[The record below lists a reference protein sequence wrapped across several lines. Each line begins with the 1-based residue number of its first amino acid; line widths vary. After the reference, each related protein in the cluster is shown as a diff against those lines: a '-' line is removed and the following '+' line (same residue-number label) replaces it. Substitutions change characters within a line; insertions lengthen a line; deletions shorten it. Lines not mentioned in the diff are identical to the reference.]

1 MTTPLIALPAPAVVT
16 QRLPHKRASASAI
29 VVADSALVARFE
41 AVSRY
46 FSLVVMVTGALVL
59 LGYELGSPPLI
70 RLGPTMA
77 GMAANTAVAFLL
89 LGLSLLL
96 RTLGTGAA
104 WRRPAAQLTAALALL
119 LGGAT
124 LGEYRF
130 DRDLGIDQWLFRDVL
145 GLVQT
150 DHPGRM
156 AKGTAASIVLLA
168 AALLLVHARQSG
180 LRLASLA
187 MSIAVFI
194 FSLVGIYAMGFGQ
207 GAAGLYQIELYSG
220 ISYLAVVGLL
230 LMAWAV
236 LFTHVESGPLAILA
250 APGVGGRLARWL
262 LPLTVVMPPVI
273 GWLRLLADRAQLFP
287 NEVGAALVGL
297 ATMTIFTAALWAA
310 ARSLERL
317 DRTRTDAEAGLR
329 RVSAYHRSLIEAS
342 VDPLMTISTEGKVA
356 DFNEASLKLVGLG
369 REELLGSDFFQHFAE
384 PGMAREVYQ
393 RVFADGRVRDCPL
406 QVRAKD
412 GGITPVS
419 YNASVFRDETGQV
432 AGVFAI
438 ARDVSELQK
447 AGQALQELNT
457 SLERRVLERTA
468 SLEAANKD
476 LEGFSYSV
484 SHDLR
489 APLRAIDSFSNI
501 LLEDYS
507 DKLDAEG
514 QRLLQTVRRNTDKMA
529 QLIDDILA
537 FSRAGRKDVVLV
549 AIDMKQLVEEVLAEL
564 IPAAG
569 ARQIEVRIATLP
581 SAQADKAMLR
591 QVLVNLLSNAIKFS
605 AKREQALIEISGA
618 DDAGGTSY
626 SIRDNGAG
634 FDPAYSNK
642 LFGVFQRLHSTNEF
656 AGTGIGLAIVKRIID
671 KHGGRVWA
679 ESQPDQ
685 GACFH
690 FSLPNPAAASAPGVA
705 T

>member
-1 MTTPLIALPAPAVVT
+1 MSAPPITWPQPAVVT
-16 QRLPHKRASASAI
+16 QQLQPPRTAGAA
-29 VVADSALVARFE
+29 ADAGLVARFE
-41 AVSRY
+41 TISRY
-46 FSLVVMVTGALVL
+46 LSLAVTVIGALVL
-59 LGYELGSPPLI
+59 LGYALRSPQLI
-70 RLGPTMA
+70 RPHPTTG

-89 LGLSLLL
+89 LGLSLFL
-96 RTLGTGAA
+96 RPLDAGTA
-104 WRRPAAQLTAALALL
+104 WRQPISRLCAALALAI
-119 LGGAT
+119 GWVT
-124 LGEYRF
+124 LGEYAL
-130 DRDLGIDQWLFRDVL
+130 DVDLGMDEMLFGDLL
-145 GLVQT
+145 GAVQT
-150 DHPGRM
+150 PHPGRM
-156 AKGTAASIVLLA
+156 AEGTAASIALLGVA
-168 AALLLVHARQSG
+168 SLLVHSRRSG
-180 LRLASLA
+180 LRRVSLVMA
-187 MSIAVFI
+187 ITVFI
-194 FSLVGIYAMGFGQ
+194 FALIGIYAMGFGQ
-207 GAAGLYQIELYSG
+207 GAAGLYQIGIYSG
-220 ISYLAVVGLL
+220 IAYHTIVAFL
-230 LMAWAV
+230 LMAFAV
-236 LFTHVESGPLAILA
+236 LLAQVESGPLAILA
-250 APGVGGRLARWL
+250 APGVGGQLARWL
-262 LPLTVVMPPVI
+262 LPLAIVVPPVI
-273 GWLRLLADRAQLFP
+273 GWLRLLGDRAQLFP
-287 NEVGAALVGL
+287 NEVGVALVGL
-297 ATMTIFTAALWAA
+297 ANMAIFTTALWAA
-310 ARSLERL
+310 ARSIERL
-317 DRTRTDAEAGLR
+317 DRTRTDAETELR
-329 RVSAYHRSLIEAS
+329 HASAYNRSLIEAS
-342 VDPLMTISTEGKVA
+342 VDPLVTISPDGKVTDA
-356 DFNEASLKLVGLG
+356 NEATIQLAGLG
-369 REELLGSDFFQHFAE
+369 REELIGSDFFRFFTE
-384 PGMAREVYQ
+384 PEQARAAYQ
-393 RVFADGRVRDCPL
+393 RVFAAGKVRDFPL

-447 AGQALQELNT
+447 AAQALRELNT
-457 SLERRVLERTA
+457 SLEQRVLERTA

-514 QRLLQTVRRNTDKMA
+514 QRLLRTVRRNTDKMA

-537 FSRAGRKDVVLV
+537 FSRAGRKDLVLV
-549 AIDMKQLVEEVLAEL
+549 AIDMKELVEDVLAEL

-569 ARQIEVRIATLP
+569 ERRIEVRIATLP
-581 SAQADKAMLR
+581 SAWADKAMLR

-634 FDPAYSNK
+634 FDPAYSSK
-642 LFGVFQRLHSTNEF
+642 LFGVFQRLHSTSEF

-690 FSLPNPAAASAPGVA
+690 FSLPNPATASAPGVA